1 MAGMTKETAKELATE
16 LGETPEAQPD
26 GATPT
31 STRARARKARR
42 RAPWGSVL
50 VLFLAALYFLVPVAA
65 SLWFTVDDPG
75 KGFTFDAYAKG
86 LSDEG
91 MTRSLTLSVEL
102 GLATVALGLLLMVP
116 TMVVVVLRLPRLRR
130 VVEVLCMVPLIVP
143 PIALVAGVTTV
154 LSWEQDLAAT
164 PFYRTFQLLQ
174 NKDFPLV
181 LVLVYTVMS
190 LPFLYRSL
198 DAGLRGI
205 DVKTLVE
212 ASRSL
217 GASRLGTLWRVLVP
231 NLRAAIVSGAVLSL
245 AMVLGE
251 FTVAT
256 VLGFEPFAVWMVHVG
271 DSEAQLSVAAAML
284 SLLITWGLLLLLTN
298 LAGGRARNRAD
309 RARPDR
315 RKTTA

>member
-1 MAGMTKETAKELATE
+1 MAGMKAATSAATAETGATE
-16 LGETPEAQPD
+16 PGTAET
-26 GATPT
+26 GATEPGT
-31 STRARARKARR
+31 AEPARARRPR
-42 RAPWGSVL
+42 RAKRAYGGAL
-50 VLFLAALYFLVPVAA
+50 VLFLAALYFVVPILA
-65 SLWFTVDDPG
+65 SLWFTVDDPA
-75 KGFTFDAYAKG
+75 KGFTLDAYAKG
-86 LSDEG
+86 LTDEG
-91 MTRSLTLSVEL
+91 MLSALGLSLRL

-116 TMVVVVLRLPRLRR
+116 TMVVVALRLPRLRR

-143 PIALVAGVTTV
+143 PIALVAGVSTV

-174 NKDFPLV
+174 NKNFPLV

-190 LPFLYRSL
+190 LPFLYRAL

-205 DVKTLVE
+205 DLKTLVE

-217 GASRLGTLWRVLVP
+217 GASRTGTLWRVVVP
-231 NLRAAIVSGAVLSL
+231 NLRSAVVSGAVLSL

-256 VLGFEPFAVWMVHVG
+256 VLGFEPFSVWMVHVG
-271 DSEAQLSVAAAML
+271 EYEAQLSVAAAML

-298 LAGGRARNRAD
+298 LAGGRARNR
-309 RARPDR
+309 

>member
-1 MAGMTKETAKELATE
+1 MAGMNVATSAGTARLDAVR
-16 LGETPEAQPD
+16 PD
-26 GATPT
+26 GTDPVEPGAPEPPA
-31 STRARARKARR
+31 ARPR
-42 RAPWGSVL
+42 RAKRAYGGSI

-65 SLWFTVDDPG
+65 SLWFTVDDPA
-75 KGFTFDAYAKG
+75 KGITFDAYAKG

-91 MTRSLTLSVEL
+91 MLGALGLSLRL

-116 TMVVVVLRLPRLRR
+116 TMVVVALRLPRLRR
-130 VVEVLCMVPLIVP
+130 VIEVLCMVPLIVP
-143 PIALVAGVTTV
+143 PIALVAGVSTV

-190 LPFLYRSL
+190 LPFLYRAL

-205 DVKTLVE
+205 DLKTLVE

-217 GASRLGTLWRVLVP
+217 GASRTATLWRVVVP
-231 NLRAAIVSGAVLSL
+231 NLRAAVVSGAVLGL

-271 DSEAQLSVAAAML
+271 ETEAQLSVAAAML
-284 SLLITWGLLLLLTN
+284 SLLLTWGLLLLLTN
-298 LAGGRARNRAD
+298 LAGGRARNR
-309 RARPDR
+309 